1 VVRDASREA
10 RGRRAAVL
18 VGEKMQRRLFTRIST
33 VLLLVVGLVACGSSD
48 EDRLTQADKL
58 LGEAREGVR
67 SARDDVQAKV
77 QGVETA
83 QADLETAREAL
94 AAAEQELVDA
104 EGQVDL
110 KATDALLFRAIQRK
124 LLEDDQLEN
133 LAIRAQ
139 VDKGVVTLYGSVPD
153 GETNEAAL
161 EIVRGFPGVV
171 AAESQLEV
179 GSVASPGP

>member
-1 VVRDASREA
+1 
-10 RGRRAAVL
+10 VL
-18 VGEKMQRRLFTRIST
+18 VGEKMERRWFTRIST
-33 VLLLVVGLVACGSSD
+33 ALLLVVGLVACGDSD
-48 EDRLTQADKL
+48 EDRLTQADNVL
-58 LGEAREGVR
+58 REAREAVR

-83 QADLETAREAL
+83 KADLEKAREAL
-94 AAAEQELVDA
+94 ATAEQELVAA

-124 LLEDDQLEN
+124 LLEDDELED

-139 VDKGVVTLYGSVPD
+139 VEKGVVTLYGSVPD
-153 GETNEAAL
+153 GETNETAL
-161 EIVRGFPGVV
+161 EIVRRFPGVV